1 MDKISISQA
10 IEGYL
15 FAAQARRLSKHTIA
29 DYQAA
34 FRKILVFLVQ
44 DLPVELINSRTL
56 EKFLAIQNSIS
67 KKTLLNF
74 HISLSA
80 LWTWMVKEE
89 QVHVRVPHKVDHLRP
104 KKEVG

>member
-10 IEGYL
+10 IEVYL
-15 FAAQARRLSKHTIA
+15 LAAQARRLSKYTIA
-29 DYQAA
+29 DYQAT
-34 FRKILVFLVQ
+34 FRKILVFLAQ
-44 DLPVELINSRTL
+44 DLPVESINSRTV

-74 HISLSA
+74 HNSLLA

-89 QVHVRVPHKVDHLRP
+89 QVHVRVPHKGDRLRP
-104 KKEVG
+104 KIEVG